1 MIITYCTTCGNE
13 VSDNYCPFDGTF
25 QLHAADPSLTSGA
38 KPKFCSDCGTENSG
52 HQQYCLQCGSFQLPL
67 VPFKVERT
75 QEKVATSHTIPD
87 LSGINKRLAILCAF
101 LAFLVV
107 GIMSFVVSEG
117 FQQQATTFQQTL
129 NDLIEVGPTEV
140 VNDFYYNYGTENAPL
155 PDPFFGM
162 TDYWM
167 SAHLLN
173 STLSFNM
180 TKAGERS
187 GGDLELQSGLLI
199 LLLLPLI
206 SLLIA
211 GYLYGRKAS
220 GTFQHYWVSSLLI
233 GLVYGMLTAVVAL
246 IAGFQF
252 DASAQDSGLVANLAI
267 ENNYPF
273 IKAFFAAFF
282 LGTVFSFIGS
292 LYGSGTMKQLTSSPL
307 KESIRT
313 ILFGISLSIAV
324 MVLLLYRF
332 MSDANPFLSFD
343 DIPASYFLIIVFQG
357 GFLLWNTLNL
367 SSLTLDMNLLDEKLR
382 VMYSAL
388 GGLKIETNDPF
399 SMFSFLSSNP
409 GNLKLYMMLGLL
421 LPIGLFLWAGYRMH
435 QGGAIQ
441 LHRFVVFGLLYAFM
455 MSLLA
460 AGLNTG
466 FTFTFDFLAGEFQ
479 DMTDVPFLFIGSSAI
494 TTFFKCFIFS
504 TLLAICGAYWKKRRT
519 SEKCPLE
526 VDF

>member
-25 QLHAADPSLTSGA
+25 QLHAETPSITSGA
-38 KPKFCSDCGTENSG
+38 KPKFCSDCGTENSINE
-52 HQQYCLQCGSFQLPL
+52 QYCMQCGSFQLPL
-67 VPFKVERT
+67 VPFKAERI

-101 LAFLVV
+101 LAFLAV
-107 GIMSFVVSEG
+107 GIMSFVLSEG
-117 FQQQATTFQQTL
+117 LQQQAASFQQTL
-129 NDLIEVGPTEV
+129 NELTEVWPTEV
-140 VNDFYYNYGTENAPL
+140 ANDFYYNYGTENASL
-155 PDPFFGM
+155 TDPFFGM

-167 SAHLLN
+167 AAHLLN
-173 STLSFNM
+173 STLSFDM
-180 TKAGERS
+180 TEDGERF

-211 GYLYGRKAS
+211 GCLYGRRAS

-233 GLVYGMLTAVVAL
+233 GLIYGVLTALIAL

-252 DASAQDSGLVANLAI
+252 NASAQDSGIVASLAI

-282 LGTVFSFIGS
+282 LGTIFSFIGS
-292 LYGSGTMKQLTSSPL
+292 LYGSATMKQLTSSPL

-313 ILFGISLSIAV
+313 ILFGISISIPV

-343 DIPASYFLIIVFQG
+343 DLPATYFLIIAFQG
-357 GFLLWNTLNL
+357 GFLLWNALNL
-367 SSLTLDMNLLDEKLR
+367 SSLTLDMNILDEKLQ

-388 GGLKIETNDPF
+388 GGLKFQTNDPF
-399 SMFSFLSSNP
+399 SLFSFLSSNP
-409 GNLKLYMMLGLL
+409 GNLKLYMIIGLL
-421 LPIGLFLWAGYRMH
+421 IPIGLFLWAGYRLQ
-435 QGGAIQ
+435 QGGVIQ
-441 LHRFVVFGLLYAFM
+441 LHRILVFGLLYAFM
-455 MSLLA
+455 MSLLT

-466 FTFTFDFLAGEFQ
+466 FTFKLDFSAREFQ
-479 DMTDVPFLFIGSSAI
+479 DMTDAPFLFIGSSAI
-494 TTFFKCFIFS
+494 ATFFKCWIFS
-504 TLLAICGAYWKKRRT
+504 TLLAICGAYWKKRKA
-519 SEKCPLE
+519 E
-526 VDF
+526 

>member
-1 MIITYCTTCGNE
+1 M
-13 VSDNYCPFDGTF
+13 
-25 QLHAADPSLTSGA
+25 
-38 KPKFCSDCGTENSG
+38 
-52 HQQYCLQCGSFQLPL
+52 QCGSFQLPL
-67 VPFKVERT
+67 VPFKAERT

-87 LSGINKRLAILCAF
+87 FSSINKRMTILCAF
-101 LAFLVV
+101 LAFLAV

-117 FQQQATTFQQTL
+117 FQQQAASFQQTL
-129 NDLIEVGPTEV
+129 NELEVGPTEV

-155 PDPFFGM
+155 TDPFFGM

-173 STLSFNM
+173 STLSFNL
-180 TKAGERS
+180 TEAGERS

-211 GYLYGRKAS
+211 GYLYGRRAS
-220 GTFQHYWVSSLLI
+220 GTIQHYWLSSLLI
-233 GLVYGMLTAVVAL
+233 GLVYGVLTALIAL

-252 DASAQDSGLVANLAI
+252 DASAQDSGMVASLSI

-273 IKAFFAAFF
+273 IKALFAGLF
-282 LGTVFSFIGS
+282 LGTIFSFIGS

-307 KESIRT
+307 KEGIRSIT
-313 ILFGISLSIAV
+313 FGIALSSAV
-324 MVLLLYRF
+324 IILLLYRF

-343 DIPASYFLIIVFQG
+343 DLPATYFLIIAFQG
-357 GFLLWNTLNL
+357 GFLLWNALNL
-367 SSLTLDMNLLDEKLR
+367 SSLTLDMNILDEKLQ

-388 GGLKIETNDPF
+388 GGIKMETNDPF
-399 SMFSFLSSNP
+399 SLFSFLSSNP
-409 GNLKLYMMLGLL
+409 GNLKLYMIMGLL
-421 LPIGLFLWAGYRMH
+421 IPIGLFIWAGYRLH

-441 LHRFVVFGLLYAFM
+441 LHRIVVFGLLYAFM
-455 MSLLA
+455 MSLLT

-466 FTFTFDFLAGEFQ
+466 FTFKLDFSAREFQ
-479 DMTDVPFLFIGSSAI
+479 DMADVPFLFIGSSAI
-494 TTFFKCFIFS
+494 ATFFKCFIFS

-519 SEKCPLE
+519 E
-526 VDF
+526 

>member
-1 MIITYCTTCGNE
+1 MYCTTCGNE
-13 VSDNYCPFDGTF
+13 VPFPDNYCPYDGTF
-25 QLHAADPSLTSGA
+25 QLHSKQTNVTPGA
-38 KPKFCSDCGTENSG
+38 TPKFCSDCGTSNSG
-52 HQQYCLQCGSFQLPL
+52 NYQYCIQCGSFQLTL
-67 VPFKVERT
+67 LPFKSE
-75 QEKVATSHTIPD
+75 QGKEKVVAPSAIPD
-87 LSGINKRLAILCAF
+87 LSGINKRLAIICAF
-101 LAFLVV
+101 LAFLAV

-117 FQQQATTFQQTL
+117 FQQQAATFQERVNELTGL
-129 NDLIEVGPTEV
+129 TPTEIA
-140 VNDFYYNYGTENAPL
+140 NDFYYDYGTENPPL
-155 PDPFFGM
+155 TDPFFGM

-167 SAHLLN
+167 AAHLLN
-173 STLSFNM
+173 STLSFNL
-180 TKAGERS
+180 TEAGERF

-199 LLLLPLI
+199 LLFLPLI

-211 GYLYGRKAS
+211 GYLYGRRAS
-220 GTFQHYWVSSLLI
+220 GTFQHYWISSLLI
-233 GLVYGMLTAVVAL
+233 GLVYGVLTALIAL

-252 DASAQDSGLVANLAI
+252 GASAQDSGMVASLAI

-282 LGTVFSFIGS
+282 LGTIFSFIGS

-343 DIPASYFLIIVFQG
+343 DIPATYFLIIVFQG

-367 SSLTLDMNLLDEKLR
+367 SSLTLDMNILDEKMQ

-388 GGLKIETNDPF
+388 GGIKMETNDPF
-399 SMFSFLSSNP
+399 SLFSFLSNNP
-409 GNLKLYMMLGLL
+409 GNLKLYMIIGLL
-421 LPIGLFLWAGYRMH
+421 IPIGLFLWAGYRLH

-441 LHRFVVFGLLYAFM
+441 LHRIVVFGLLYAFM
-455 MSLLA
+455 MSLLT

-466 FTFTFDFLAGEFQ
+466 FTFKLDFSAREFQ
-479 DMTDVPFLFIGSSAI
+479 DMTDVPYLFIGSSAI
-494 TTFFKCFIFS
+494 ATFFKCLIFS
-504 TLLAICGAYWKKRRT
+504 TFLAICGAYWKKR
-519 SEKCPLE
+519 K
-526 VDF
+526 VD